1 MSSQVPFLYP
11 LSEDGSPGEPWELDR
26 PSLMVGRG
34 ESSDIT
40 VFDDA
45 LSRGHFLI
53 VREAGEF
60 FVVDLDSQN
69 GTKVDDRQ
77 VTGCK
82 LKSGQI
88 ISAGTSR
95 FQFSIGQRSFQPPR
109 DKVER
114 ERRSAREI
122 GIVLLH
128 TGQPGKRVAHECQGG
143 H

>member
-69 GTKVDDRQ
+69 GKRRGRPVGFSKRLRCNPLNRCIEEKDDLDDGRR
-77 VTGCK
+77 
-82 LKSGQI
+82 
-88 ISAGTSR
+88 ISLLSLRCRCSR
-95 FQFSIGQRSFQPPR
+95 RW
-109 DKVER
+109 
-114 ERRSAREI
+114 
-122 GIVLLH
+122 
-128 TGQPGKRVAHECQGG
+128 
-143 H
+143 

>member
-1 MSSQVPFLYP
+1 MSSKVPFLYP

-69 GTKVDDRQ
+69 GTKVDDRP

-95 FQFSIGQRSFQPPR
+95 FQFSTELLPVPNLPNPVALTVTPR
-109 DKVER
+109 
-114 ERRSAREI
+114 
-122 GIVLLH
+122 VLTAPAL
-128 TGQPGKRVAHECQGG
+128 PG
-143 H
+143 